1 MAAKGSHSHVKLEA
15 EIERCR
21 AEGLWGRLRLLAQQ
35 LLPPPPPRKAKPR
48 GAQDS
53 EDHGSMLLAEVLLE
67 ECLKENFAKLK
78 DSIPLTEKNE
88 PKLSE
93 AKQYLTSILSRGK
106 LRPKYMTEA
115 MLILGK
121 LYYVEGCYRDAISM
135 YAKAGIDD
143 LSTKDEPLY
152 MLRLVTEAFV
162 IKGMSLERS
171 TNSIASRARLCERE
185 EEVMACFE
193 RACVIARV
201 YLQELEKTL
210 NNTHSRSIKGSN
222 VTYSE
227 FELSYFLEA
236 ALQSAYVT
244 HLKKGNIVKGM
255 RSLREILRTV
265 ETKATQTFRMTA
277 AKQLAQVLLHS
288 LSEDCY
294 WSPLSD
300 PLPEF
305 VNKEYQFYVNNLL
318 CRRPQLYTEENV
330 YCPQDNVEEALL
342 LLLISESMANRDAVI
357 SRAPDQQD
365 DRAVSL
371 QDASAVYDLL
381 SITLGRRGQYVM
393 LSECL
398 ERAMK
403 FAFDEFHLW
412 YQLALS
418 MVACGK
424 SAYAVSVLKECA
436 KLRPADPTVPL
447 LAAKV
452 CIGSLHWLEEGEHFA
467 KMVIDLGEDAGESL
481 AKGYL
486 ALGLTYSLQATD
498 VLVLTVSCIVK
509 FAFFRFGEESIG
521 DRERA
526 RDLAPEDHQIIL
538 YLSLQLA
545 LVRQISDAID
555 YLQEALQ
562 LCKDDMNSLHL
573 LALLFSAQ
581 KHYQHALDVINMAVV
596 EYPESFSWRFAS
608 SNQDNLHHGD
618 QKEDLRTLAAWK
630 SKREPREK
638 AVEGLAPFGLKCLLF
653 TKVKLEWIHK
663 GPEEALVTCRRMLQ
677 MWQMVYNVS
686 QHSGSEKGSSVT
698 ETPAI
703 KKHNGLHLTL
713 PDAHDTDSGS
723 QRASSLAASR
733 LEQAMSEVTV
743 QSSTMKQ
750 GPVQLWT
757 TLEQIWLQA
766 AELFMEQQHLKEAG
780 FCIQEAASLF
790 PTSHAVL
797 YMRGRFA
804 EMKGNLE
811 EAKQLYDE
819 ALTVNPAGV
828 EIMNSLMLQS
838 LNDLN
843 AILPES
849 FQYVPVF
856 LVQQSIKLGTA
867 LQLPGFLPPSKGD
880 SGAITNKGLVLSRLG
895 RRELA
900 QKVLRDAIRV
910 QTTSHIAWNSL
921 GEVLQAQGKNEAAIE
936 CFLTALDL
944 ESTSPVVPFTVIPR
958 EL

>member
-1 MAAKGSHSHVKLEA
+1 MRPSAVTLRASQAVLFAFPSHRASGSSKSLLTGLAFSRLARALAGEQRPKSFPHGAPVLHRRGQRFSGPAGLRAAGWGSHPWRVAVPGQPECVGAAAHLIPRSRTVPRTPPAPPPGGAGRGGPGCKMAARGLHSHVKLDG

-21 AEGLWGRLRLLAQQ
+21 AEGQWAQLRLLAQQ
-35 LLPPPPPRKAKPR
+35 LLPPSRPPRKAAA
-48 GAQDS
+48 GAQDA
-53 EDHGSMLLAEVLLE
+53 EDFGNMLLAEALLE

-88 PKLSE
+88 PKLGE
-93 AKQYLTSILSRGK
+93 AKQHLTNILSRGK

-115 MLILGK
+115 MLIIGK
-121 LYYVEGCYRDAISM
+121 LHYVEGSYRDAISM
-135 YAKAGIDD
+135 YARAGIDD

-162 IKGMSLERS
+162 IKGLSLERS

-193 RACVIARV
+193 TACVIAQV

-210 NNTHSRSIKGSN
+210 NNMHSRSIKGSN

-255 RSLREILRTV
+255 RILREILRTV
-265 ETKATQTFRMTA
+265 ETKATQTFKMTA
-277 AKQLAQVLLHS
+277 AKQLAQILLHS

-305 VNKEYQFYVNNLL
+305 MNKEDQSYVSNLL
-318 CRRPQLYTEENV
+318 CRRPELYTEENA

-357 SRAPDQQD
+357 SRAPDQKD

-393 LSECL
+393 LSE
-398 ERAMK
+398 
-403 FAFDEFHLW
+403 
-412 YQLALS
+412 
-418 MVACGK
+418 

-436 KLRPADPTVPL
+436 KLRPTDPTVPL

-452 CIGSLHWLEEGEHFA
+452 CIGSLHWLEEGEYFA

-498 VLVLTVSCIVK
+498 ATVK
-509 FAFFRFGEESIG
+509 DTQDELNKRALQTL
-521 DRERA
+521 ERA
-526 RDLAPEDHQIIL
+526 RELAPEDHQVIL

-545 LVRQISDAID
+545 LVRQISDAIEH
-555 YLQEALQ
+555 LQEALQ

-596 EYPESFSWRFAS
+596 EYPESFS
-608 SNQDNLHHGD
+608 
-618 QKEDLRTLAAWK
+618 
-630 SKREPREK
+630 
-638 AVEGLAPFGLKCLLF
+638 LLF

-663 GPEEALVTCRRMLQ
+663 GPEEALMTCRHMLQ
-677 MWQMVYNVS
+677 MWQMVYNVL

-698 ETPAI
+698 EAPVI

-733 LEQAMSEVTV
+733 LEQAMSEITM
-743 QSSTMKQ
+743 QSSSMKQ
-750 GPVQLWT
+750 GPLQLWT
-757 TLEQIWLQA
+757 ALEQIWLQA
-766 AELFMEQQHLKEAG
+766 GPGAEQTRAEGPGPESPQRCHPDPDHQSQGLEQPWRGLASSGEKRSSHRMLPHRSGPRIQQSCHPVHCHTQGALKLCSPTKHLHSWTDTKTKQINKEKSQQKSA
-780 FCIQEAASLF
+780 IV
-790 PTSHAVL
+790 TWN
-797 YMRGRFA
+797 R
-804 EMKGNLE
+804 
-811 EAKQLYDE
+811 AKQFQDG
-819 ALTVNPAGV
+819 AQVS
-828 EIMNSLMLQS
+828 SLS
-838 LNDLN
+838 
-843 AILPES
+843 
-849 FQYVPVF
+849 
-856 LVQQSIKLGTA
+856 
-867 LQLPGFLPPSKGD
+867 
-880 SGAITNKGLVLSRLG
+880 
-895 RRELA
+895 
-900 QKVLRDAIRV
+900 
-910 QTTSHIAWNSL
+910 
-921 GEVLQAQGKNEAAIE
+921 
-936 CFLTALDL
+936 
-944 ESTSPVVPFTVIPR
+944 
-958 EL
+958 

>member
-1 MAAKGSHSHVKLEA
+1 MAAKSSHSHVKLEG

-21 AEGLWGRLRLLAQQ
+21 AEGHWGQLQHLARQ
-35 LLPPPPPRKAKPR
+35 LLPPVRPPRKAAAQ
-48 GAQDS
+48 GAQDA
-53 EDHGSMLLAEVLLE
+53 EDYGSMLLAEALLE
-67 ECLKENFAKLK
+67 ECLKENFAKVK

-88 PKLSE
+88 PKLGE

-121 LYYVEGCYRDAISM
+121 LHYVEGSYRDAISM

-162 IKGMSLERS
+162 IKGLSLERS

-185 EEVMACFE
+185 QEVMACFE
-193 RACVIARV
+193 TACVIAQV

-222 VTYSE
+222 LTYSE

-255 RSLREILRTV
+255 RSLREMLRTV
-265 ETKATQTFRMTA
+265 ETKATQTLKMTA

-305 VNKEYQFYVNNLL
+305 MNKEDQSYVSNRL
-318 CRRPQLYTEENV
+318 CRRPELYTEENA

-371 QDASAVYDLL
+371 RDAFAVYDLL

-403 FAFDEFHLW
+403 FAFDEFHVW

-436 KLRPADPTVPL
+436 KLRPTDPTVPL

-452 CIGSLHWLEEGEHFA
+452 CIGSLHWLEEGEYFA
-467 KMVIDLGEDAGESL
+467 KMVIDLGEDAGEAL

-498 VLVLTVSCIVK
+498 ATLKGTQDELNKKALQTL
-509 FAFFRFGEESIG
+509 
-521 DRERA
+521 ERA

-545 LVRQISDAID
+545 LVRQISDAIEH
-555 YLQEALQ
+555 LQEALQ

-596 EYPESFSWRFAS
+596 EYPESFS
-608 SNQDNLHHGD
+608 
-618 QKEDLRTLAAWK
+618 
-630 SKREPREK
+630 
-638 AVEGLAPFGLKCLLF
+638 LLF

-663 GPEEALVTCRRMLQ
+663 GPEEALVTCRHMLQ
-677 MWQMVYNVS
+677 MWQMVYNVL

-698 ETPAI
+698 ETPVI

-733 LEQAMSEVTV
+733 LEQAMSEITM
-743 QSSTMKQ
+743 QSSAMKQ
-750 GPVQLWT
+750 GPMQLWT
-757 TLEQIWLQA
+757 ALEQIWLQA

-797 YMRGRFA
+797 YMRGRLA

-828 EIMNSLMLQS
+828 EIMHSL
-838 LNDLN
+838 
-843 AILPES
+843 
-849 FQYVPVF
+849 
-856 LVQQSIKLGTA
+856 
-867 LQLPGFLPPSKGD
+867 
-880 SGAITNKGLVLSRLG
+880 GLVLNRLG
-895 RRELA
+895 RRDLA
-900 QKVLRDAIRV
+900 QKVLRDAIQI
-910 QTTSHIAWNSL
+910 QTTSHRAWNSL

-944 ESTSPVVPFTVIPR
+944 ESSSPVIPFTVIPR